1 MALRTKIKHVDRL
14 PSGALRFRRRF
25 PEDVAEHLGQRTL
38 QVHIRNREGVK
49 FAVEYQAVMEQ
60 WESIVATAR
69 ASMDPSVADKKTSQ
83 QRWHDALM
91 TAAGLRE
98 GVVGLDPEAPETG
111 RMILETMKTK
121 PDPIAAKALMDPEA
135 PAPKPTLEDAVKLY
149 RQDNS
154 ITDGSREDV
163 ELSRIFGRLEEAL
176 GPLKDIAI
184 DILSR
189 DYVRTYLKHMLGLK
203 MADWAPLSIGSSK
216 REARIITA
224 VVTHAIREMD
234 IAVAN
239 AFTALHWPEEE
250 NVAMDLRNPLPDTI
264 VSQMQI
270 KLATARNEEL
280 RLIWSVLASTG
291 ARLGEI
297 AGLTLDDIKLDQD
310 IPHILIQPNA
320 VRRLKTNSS
329 NRSVPLSVTAQAA
342 LREALSG
349 VEGPDPNAPVFPR
362 YARKRGADALSAVLM
377 KNLRTITKDKRLS
390 VHGLRHRVSDRLREA
405 GSPTEVRQ
413 GFLGHANQAIAERV
427 YGGREARLR
436 EFHDWVVKAGL

>member
-25 PEDVAEHLGQRTL
+25 PEDVAEHLGQTNL

-49 FAVEYQAVMEQ
+49 FAVEYEAVMEQ
-60 WESIVATAR
+60 WDSIVATAR
-69 ASMDPSVADKKTSQ
+69 ASMDPSAADKKTSQ

-98 GVVGLDPEAPETG
+98 GVVGLDPESPETG
-111 RMILETMKTK
+111 RLIFETMKTK
-121 PDPIAAKALMDPEA
+121 PDPMVAKALMDPQA
-135 PAPKPTLEDAVKLY
+135 SPPKHTLEDAVKLY
-149 RQDNS
+149 RQDNA
-154 ITDGSREDV
+154 IINGSREDV
-163 ELSRIFGRLEEAL
+163 ELSRIFGRLEDAVGSL
-176 GPLKDIAI
+176 NGIAMES
-184 DILSR
+184 LSR
-189 DYVRTYLKHMLGLK
+189 EHGRTYVKHMLGLK
-203 MADWAPLSIGSSK
+203 KADGSPLSIGSSK

-234 IAVAN
+234 IVVAN
-239 AFTALHWPEEE
+239 AFSALHWPEED
-250 NVAMDLRNPLPDTI
+250 NVAMDLREPLPDALVPEMHT
-264 VSQMQI
+264 
-270 KLATARNEEL
+270 KLATARNQEL

-297 AGLTLDDIKLDQD
+297 AGLTLDDVQLDHD

-320 VRRLKTNSS
+320 VRRLKTKSS
-329 NRSVPLSVTAQAA
+329 NRSVPLSDTAQGA
-342 LREALSG
+342 LREALRD
-349 VEGPDPNAPVFPR
+349 VEGSASNAPVFPR

-377 KNLRTITKDKRLS
+377 KNLRTITKEKRLS

-413 GFLGHANQAIAERV
+413 GFLGHANQEIAERV

-436 EFHDWVVKAGL
+436 EFQKWVVKAGI